1 MSRIA
6 LIGKS
11 TAKYISLLIDI
22 WNSGDCAVL
31 IDWQAPFR
39 TAMEMM
45 CEAGVRKCYV
55 QADLWVECTFNE
67 FYEIEILRFSI
78 DNETTFVLSECLY
91 NKFCADYSR
100 SEAVIIYSSG
110 TTGKS
115 KGIILSHF
123 AINTNADA
131 IIGYMHPSASDD
143 CMYTLKQLSHSSTL
157 TGELLVALK
166 SRTKLVITTSAVPP
180 RYILTTVRQYHVSI
194 LYLNPTL
201 LSLVCGEVRRNTYDV
216 SSLRRI
222 YVSGAILNDKVY
234 KNAQSILRGIS
245 VFNVYGLSEA
255 APRVTAQTLECCKSN
270 SVGKPI
276 DGVEIIIVN
285 EIGTPAPDGTRG
297 IIHVKTPC
305 LFSGYVTGNEKHL
318 SIYHGWLNTGDI
330 GFVDKFGELHIV
342 GRIDDV
348 IICDAHKVYP
358 SDVEKLISEDPSI
371 LDCAVSR
378 CTLNGSEGIG
388 CLYVSGT
395 NRTINIVRRLKN
407 TLLQY
412 EIPKK
417 FLRVEA
423 IPHND
428 RGKVDRKK
436 VSEILSEGSMKG

>member
-39 TAMEMM
+39 TATEMM

-78 DNETTFVLSECLY
+78 DNEATFVLSECLY

-276 DGVEIIIVN
+276 DGVEITIVN
-285 EIGTPAPDGTRG
+285 EIGTPVPDGTRG

-318 SIYHGWLNTGDI
+318 SIYRGWLNTGDI
-330 GFVDKFGELHIV
+330 GFV
-342 GRIDDV
+342 
-348 IICDAHKVYP
+348 AHKVYP
-358 SDVEKLISEDPSI
+358 SDVEKIIMEDQSI
-371 LDCAVSR
+371 LDCAVSS
-378 CTLNGSEGIG
+378 CIVNDSEVIG
-388 CLYVSGT
+388 CLYVSGKDCSMD
-395 NRTINIVRRLKN
+395 IVHRLRN
-407 TLLQY
+407 TLMQY

-417 FLRVEA
+417 YLRVET
-423 IPHND
+423 IPHNS
-428 RGKVDRKK
+428 RGKVNRKE
-436 VSEILSEGSMKG
+436 VADILSENSLKA